1 MKSSKLFG
9 QLPIWIEKGFLVFS
23 LFLIYIFVSLASRAY
38 AQITDIEYLIDRL
51 DSDEIFTRKA
61 AIDKLVEIGE
71 PVFPYL
77 SSTLRRGGPVAR
89 SSAIRVLSKIGHS
102 AIPILS
108 IAVKDPVLKGQED
121 PILGVR
127 KALVP
132 NTQKE
137 AIESLRDFG
146 FSVIIVPLLTHE
158 NSNVRRNLVYAL
170 GEIAK
175 SVSFRAEND
184 FRDVVPALVR
194 ALDDQNREV
203 QLHAIDALGKMGNLA
218 NIYKDTLQRMF
229 SRFQFSIALEFRDEL
244 EEGNDFVLPFSMPLD
259 FGADLD
265 LGPAIPL
272 ELLEQFTFWGIPIS
286 NQGTLATQK
295 KYKSWMI
302 RDGRNKQIYTLTRN
316 SEDIEI
322 RRISIS
328 RNLQI
333 ALEEK
338 GLYISR
344 KARIDQVTPKR
355 AWLLIDRNQIYTAEI
370 KSNPQRIDFSLNHE
384 DPEIRAAIVK
394 ALAQILDPSEIGEYL
409 IKMLD
414 DPNRSV
420 SGAAAAGLSKVSV
433 SRREKLIRELI
444 YRLSSKMP
452 RSQFYAAVALG
463 KMKARPAINELLKVL
478 KEGGN
483 HAAVAANALGN
494 ILDQDPQIP
503 AILPNEP
510 NHNKIIEIL
519 LDTLKHENFIVR
531 LSVVEALSKIGKSA
545 ENKSKLLIT
554 ENLIGLLNDSNLQVR
569 QNAALTLGKIK
580 EPADLIVSQL
590 IVTVLKDSYV
600 RAAAIMALGEIGY
613 EAEEAIPTVKEA
625 LNDLSG
631 EVRASAVQAIVKISL
646 QDEGKD
652 NVLNQ
657 VRRILDQD
665 VNEDAKAAAALAL
678 ADFHRLNVRA
688 MNQKKTNIILS
699 ALVRSLGD
707 PSQKVQVSTI
717 EAIKRLGSAATP
729 TLLEAQQS
737 TNHRIVRNSAIVLVD
752 IGTRHP
758 AEWGKLVLQVLFKLS
773 KDKTADYHRK
783 IIDLLKGFDKLAT
796 LNFLREKLG
805 DEIIDG
811 RVHAAYLLGQIK
823 EPSNE
828 IIPILIQTLEDS
840 NPHLVGESKVF
851 VETHRALLN
860 FRMSEANDALIK
872 ERVRAWQR
880 RKAQRHEK
888 TSEVP

>member
-1 MKSSKLFG
+1 
-9 QLPIWIEKGFLVFS
+9 
-23 LFLIYIFVSLASRAY
+23 
-38 AQITDIEYLIDRL
+38 
-51 DSDEIFTRKA
+51 
-61 AIDKLVEIGE
+61 
-71 PVFPYL
+71 
-77 SSTLRRGGPVAR
+77 
-89 SSAIRVLSKIGHS
+89 
-102 AIPILS
+102 
-108 IAVKDPVLKGQED
+108 
-121 PILGVR
+121 
-127 KALVP
+127 
-132 NTQKE
+132 
-137 AIESLRDFG
+137 
-146 FSVIIVPLLTHE
+146 
-158 NSNVRRNLVYAL
+158 
-170 GEIAK
+170 
-175 SVSFRAEND
+175 
-184 FRDVVPALVR
+184 
-194 ALDDQNREV
+194 
-203 QLHAIDALGKMGNLA
+203 
-218 NIYKDTLQRMF
+218 
-229 SRFQFSIALEFRDEL
+229 
-244 EEGNDFVLPFSMPLD
+244 
-259 FGADLD
+259 
-265 LGPAIPL
+265 
-272 ELLEQFTFWGIPIS
+272 
-286 NQGTLATQK
+286 
-295 KYKSWMI
+295 
-302 RDGRNKQIYTLTRN
+302 
-316 SEDIEI
+316 
-322 RRISIS
+322 
-328 RNLQI
+328 
-333 ALEEK
+333 
-338 GLYISR
+338 
-344 KARIDQVTPKR
+344 
-355 AWLLIDRNQIYTAEI
+355 
-370 KSNPQRIDFSLNHE
+370 
-384 DPEIRAAIVK
+384 
-394 ALAQILDPSEIGEYL
+394 
-409 IKMLD
+409 MLD

-433 SRREKLIRELI
+433 SGREKLIRELI

-494 ILDQDPQIP
+494 ILDQDPKIP
-503 AILPNEP
+503 AILP

-545 ENKSKLLIT
+545 ENESKLLIT
-554 ENLIGLLNDSNLQVR
+554 KNLIGLLNDSNLQVR

-600 RAAAIMALGEIGY
+600 RAAAITALGEIGH

-678 ADFHRLNVRA
+678 ADFHRLNARA

-717 EAIKRLGSAATP
+717 EAIKRLGSAAIP

-796 LNFLREKLG
+796 LNFLR
-805 DEIIDG
+805 
-811 RVHAAYLLGQIK
+811 
-823 EPSNE
+823 
-828 IIPILIQTLEDS
+828 
-840 NPHLVGESKVF
+840 
-851 VETHRALLN
+851 
-860 FRMSEANDALIK
+860 
-872 ERVRAWQR
+872 
-880 RKAQRHEK
+880 
-888 TSEVP
+888 